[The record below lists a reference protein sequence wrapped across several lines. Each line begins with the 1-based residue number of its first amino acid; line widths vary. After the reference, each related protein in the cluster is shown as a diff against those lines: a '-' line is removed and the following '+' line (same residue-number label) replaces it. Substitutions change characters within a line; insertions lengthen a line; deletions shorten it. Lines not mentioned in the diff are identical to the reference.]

1 MRFHNLDLNLLVVL
15 DSLLSERS
23 VSQTAQELRLTQPA
37 ISNALSRLRL
47 HFEDDLMVQVGR
59 KMVPTPFAESLA
71 EPVRQ
76 ALDDLRRIVVTRSE
90 FDPSVADRTFSFV
103 CSDYV
108 FSVLLTG
115 AIQKLATMAPRIRLQ
130 VLLSTDLTRGL
141 LADGKVDFMVVPE
154 RRSDLQHPSAPI
166 FTDRFA
172 CIAWAQNPLIGNV
185 LTLEKYLEL
194 QHVSV
199 VLGPHN
205 PPHIEQESL
214 EAQGVVRKVA
224 VHAPTF
230 NAVAEAVVGGNLI
243 ATVHARAAK
252 LYAERLPIKVYPPP
266 VEIATF
272 VECLQ
277 WHKNKESDAG
287 TIWMRDFL
295 INHARDI

>member
-47 HFEDDLMVQVGR
+47 HFEDDLLVQVGR

-115 AIQKLATMAPRIRLQ
+115 AIQKLATIAPRIRLQ

-154 RRSDLQHPSAPI
+154 RRSDAQHPSAPV

-172 CIAWAQNPLIGNV
+172 CIAWANNPLIGNV

-194 QHVSV
+194 EHVSV

-214 EAQGVVRKVA
+214 EAQGVVRKIA

-243 ATVHARAAK
+243 ATVHARAAQ

-277 WHKNKESDAG
+277 WHKNKQADAG

-295 INHARDI
+295 INHARGI

>member
-115 AIQKLATMAPRIRLQ
+115 AIQKLATLAPRIRLQ

-194 QHVSV
+194 EHVSV

-266 VEIATF
+266 VEIANFT
-272 VECLQ
+272 ECLQ
-277 WHKNKESDAG
+277 WHKNKQADAG